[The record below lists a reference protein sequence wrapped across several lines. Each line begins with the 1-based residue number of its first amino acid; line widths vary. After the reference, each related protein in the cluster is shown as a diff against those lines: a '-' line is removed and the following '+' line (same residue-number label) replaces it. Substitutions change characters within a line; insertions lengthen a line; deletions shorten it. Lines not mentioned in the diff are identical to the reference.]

1 MKMQNTTNEIFLPKK
16 KKKKKKKKE
25 PESDKVFETNYWFTG
40 EEYIRQYCR
49 DAVSESQM

>member
-1 MKMQNTTNEIFLPKK
+1 MKMQNTTNEIFLP
-16 KKKKKKKKE
+16 KKKKKKE